1 MFDKLID
8 WLTSVINDLVPF
20 FIVKEY
26 EEALQLSGGKF
37 KRKVE
42 AGFYRKIPF
51 YDEVM
56 RQHITMTTLNLPAQ
70 SLVTKDHK
78 NIVVKAVVKYK
89 ITDIKVFLLEVYDSV
104 DAISD
109 VSQGIIKNVIMPVPW
124 EQCKDLEIDNT
135 ITKKVRNELKK
146 FGVYIE
152 AVTLTSIAE
161 MRTIR
166 LINQNET
173 ITND

>member
-1 MFDKLID
+1 MLDKVIE
-8 WLTSVINDLVPF
+8 WLTSVINDFLPF

-26 EEALQLSGGKF
+26 EEALHLSGGKF
-37 KRKVE
+37 KRKLS
-42 AGFYRKIPF
+42 AGFYWKWSF
-51 YDEVM
+51 YDEVL
-56 RQHITMTTLNLPAQ
+56 RQHIALTTINLPAQ

-89 ITDIKVFLLEVYDSV
+89 ITDIKTFLLEVYDSV

-109 VSQGIIKNVIMPVPW
+109 VSQGIIKNVIMPSTW
-124 EQCKDLEIDNT
+124 EECKSMETDNN

-146 FGVYIE
+146 LGVHIE
-152 AVTLTSIAE
+152 TVTLTSIAE

-173 ITND
+173 ILND